1 MVEMLV
7 LEEAVVVIIRDMAG
21 ILEEQGVTG
30 QCLLFRQNHLMQVC
44 RVVKAVVVAAAEY
57 PEEEEETPLVVM
69 VVMEFQHCLPLLVLV
84 MVVMELLVLLV
95 GYRWIMPLLSMV
107 EPVELAVTAAEQQ
120 DFV

>member
-1 MVEMLV
+1 MLV

-30 QCLLFRQNHLMQVC
+30 QCFLFRQNHLMQVC

-69 VVMEFQHCLPLLVLV
+69 VGLEFQHCLPLLVLV

-95 GYRWIMPLLSMV
+95 GYR
-107 EPVELAVTAAEQQ
+107 
-120 DFV
+120 